1 MSVVLL
7 VLPDFLIIA
16 MGWIL
21 RNKAGFSREFF
32 VGLEKLV
39 YYLLFPSLLFMSI
52 LRIPISASDALDTLI
67 ATSLICLTGIVGS
80 WLAAPLFK
88 PPPLLMASCAQCGFR
103 FNTYMGLALAPS
115 LAGSAGQSSMALI
128 IGFAVPIVNL
138 AAVYALARHHGTNV
152 LGALLRNPLLMSTL
166 LGLMANLAGLKMPV
180 PIDILLTRLG
190 SASVPIGILC
200 VGASLSWQS
209 AQGSLPVM
217 AWVVGV
223 KLLLMPAAAWV
234 IATVMNLDSIKTQ
247 MMVLFASLPTAS
259 AAYVLAVRMGGDGR
273 MVGVTITIATLLSA
287 VTIPLWLLLVT

>member
-16 MGWIL
+16 IGWIL
-21 RNKAGFSREFF
+21 RNKAGFAREFF

-52 LRIPISASDALDTLI
+52 LRIPISASDAIDTLL
-67 ATSLICLTGIVGS
+67 ATSLICSAGIVGV
-80 WLAAPLFK
+80 WLSAPLFK
-88 PPPLLMASCAQCGFR
+88 PPALLMASCAQCGFR
-103 FNTYMGLALAPS
+103 FNTYMGLSLAPS

-138 AAVYALARHHGTNV
+138 AAVYALARHHGSNV
-152 LGALLRNPLLMSTL
+152 FGALLRNPLLMSTL
-166 LGLMANLAGLKMPV
+166 LGLMANLVGFKMPV

-209 AQGSLPVM
+209 TQGSLPLM

-234 IATVMNLDSIKTQ
+234 IAAIMHLDTIKTQ

-273 MVGVTITIATLLSA
+273 MVGITITIATLMSA